1 VADLFGEAEP
11 TSAAVTPDV
20 STNQESISRGQSAYP
35 SAGQETDDR
44 TTFTQVG
51 QDRGPTETAMQ
62 VAGRDQRTTP
72 VQPIMESHARQAQAV
87 ANYRARAVKRA
98 RQSSQ

>member
-11 TSAAVTPDV
+11 MSVGVTPDV

-44 TTFTQVG
+44 TTFMRVG
-51 QDRGPTETAMQ
+51 
-62 VAGRDQRTTP
+62 
-72 VQPIMESHARQAQAV
+72 
-87 ANYRARAVKRA
+87 
-98 RQSSQ
+98 